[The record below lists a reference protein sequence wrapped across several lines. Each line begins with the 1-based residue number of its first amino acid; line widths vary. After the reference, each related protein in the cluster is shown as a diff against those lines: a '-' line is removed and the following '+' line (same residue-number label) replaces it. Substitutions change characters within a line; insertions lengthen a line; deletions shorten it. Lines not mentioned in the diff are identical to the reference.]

1 MSQLSRRYI
10 QQIGLWRPVAL
21 GIAMGGP
28 IVASFSSHGHGLS
41 SLLLDIGLLVSC
53 ASAGVVVAVFLIL
66 WYFRFFS
73 TRRIKNMPNTPV
85 VILFDVF
92 SSVLIF
98 FVYYLVLAN
107 S

>member
-1 MSQLSRRYI
+1 M
-10 QQIGLWRPVAL
+10 AL
-21 GIAMGGP
+21 GIAIGGP
-28 IVASFSSHGHGLS
+28 IVASLLSHGHGLS

-53 ASAGVVVAVFLIL
+53 AFAGVVVVVFLIL

-73 TRRIKNMPNTPV
+73 TRRIENMSNTPV
-85 VILFDVF
+85 VILFEVF

-98 FVYYLVLAN
+98 FVYYLVLTN